1 VEGLPPRWL
10 LAGLVVAVLIATLL
24 LVARL
29 VGPA

>member
-1 VEGLPPRWL
+1 VDGPPRWL
-10 LAGLVVAVLIATLL
+10 LAVLVMAVLVTALL